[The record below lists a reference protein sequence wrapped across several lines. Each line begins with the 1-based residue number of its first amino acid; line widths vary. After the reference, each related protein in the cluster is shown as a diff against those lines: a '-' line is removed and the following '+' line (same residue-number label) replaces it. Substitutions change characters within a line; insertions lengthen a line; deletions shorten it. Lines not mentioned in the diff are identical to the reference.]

1 MTDQAEQLQEDA
13 SARSEQSSSVMGA
26 PAKAGEPRR
35 AQSSRSKRSPARR
48 GGRPASNPHRQART
62 YRDKLRAAG
71 ADVAAIC
78 EANAWARAHDV
89 PVDGAAELVELHS
102 RERAAPAAP
111 PPPSAPPPSAPP
123 PPAPAEPEQ
132 GPELVDPVDPSV
144 FDRPLG
150 DAAHDDPSDDG
161 EPDPGHAGPRPPP
174 QPTDPTHP
182 TYMGEPPEL
191 VEACARGP
199 LFVLGA
205 LAELTR
211 GGLLDLTRPVERTLF
226 AGTPFARDV
235 RADPVTRLSEL
246 AGVGIARRVQAA
258 AASAATD
265 GGVAHPSVAWELVP
279 LGLAFAGAVALP
291 NVGLVSG
298 AAKSVGGWLLRGA
311 QGAAGGLG
319 RLFSRGRS

>member
-1 MTDQAEQLQEDA
+1 MTDQAEQLPEDA
-13 SARSEQSSSVMGA
+13 SASSEQAASVAGA
-26 PAKAGEPRR
+26 PAKAGPARR
-35 AQSSRSKRSPARR
+35 AKSSRSKRSPARR
-48 GGRPASNPHRQART
+48 GGRPASNPQRQART
-62 YRDKLRAAG
+62 YRDMLRAAG
-71 ADVAAIC
+71 SDVAAIC
-78 EANAWARAHDV
+78 AANAWARAHGV
-89 PVDGAAELVELHS
+89 PLDGPAELVELHS
-102 RERAAPAAP
+102 RQQAAP
-111 PPPSAPPPSAPP
+111 PPPSAPPPAAPP
-123 PPAPAEPEQ
+123 PEPEQ
-132 GPELVDPVDPSV
+132 GPELVEPVDPSA
-144 FDRPLG
+144 FDQPPD
-150 DAAHDDPSDDG
+150 DAAQEDAEDKEGVMDGGAMPAEPPDPS
-161 EPDPGHAGPRPPP
+161 R
-174 QPTDPTHP
+174 P

-258 AASAATD
+258 AASAAT
-265 GGVAHPSVAWELVP
+265 GGGAAHPSVAWELVP